1 MAANWTRATEI
12 AWQELGDS
20 TVLVHT
26 RTGARWTL
34 NAAASAIWRL
44 CDGQTLSAMRG
55 EIADFCGLCS
65 AHGLLRPALA
75 GAKPGSM
82 TNVTAFSAP
91 PQLKYLGLTAGSRR
105 RPSPR
110 GNSGPG

>member
-1 MAANWTRATEI
+1 MAANWTRATEV
-12 AWQELGDS
+12 AWQDLGDS

-44 CDGQTLSAMRG
+44 CDGRSLSSACA
-55 EIADFCGLCS
+55 EIAEFCQLCS
-65 AHGLLRPALA
+65 AQGLLRPALVPA
-75 GAKPGSM
+75 PIARTGMSM
-82 TNVTAFSAP
+82 AFSAP
-91 PQLKYLGLTAGSRR
+91 PQLKSLGLTAGSRR

>member
-1 MAANWTRATEI
+1 MAANWTRANEI
-12 AWQELGDS
+12 AWQDLGDS

-44 CDGQTLSAMRG
+44 CDGRALSAVRG
-55 EIADFCGLCS
+55 EIADFCQLCS
-65 AHGLLRPALA
+65 AHGLLRPATA
-75 GAKPGSM
+75 GATPASM
-82 TNVTAFSAP
+82 ASLSMFSAP
-91 PQLKYLGLTAGSRR
+91 PQLKALGLTAGSRR